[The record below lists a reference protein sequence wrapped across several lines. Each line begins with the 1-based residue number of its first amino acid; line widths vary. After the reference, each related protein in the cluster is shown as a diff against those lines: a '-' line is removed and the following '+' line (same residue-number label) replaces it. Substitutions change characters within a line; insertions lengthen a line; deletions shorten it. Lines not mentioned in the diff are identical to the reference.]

1 MPTKVA
7 SDTTEVTSPVC
18 RKLDSAST
26 SVVIRVMIR
35 PAHHQGHVA
44 TDEHFPTDTAGLVEA
59 VGSEVVD
66 LADGDEVEL
75 RIAPVTKRIGDSTV
89 RMLAYNGSIPG
100 PTLRVR
106 EGSELVVNV
115 ANEAD
120 LDATVHWHGLRLD
133 NRYDGTHETQ
143 APIPVGGTFTYRIEF
158 PDPGVYWYHPHIRED
173 YGQEMGLYG
182 NILVVPADPDYWP
195 PAHRELLLTL
205 DDVLIEDGKIAPVRP
220 RGNDVRG
227 YGPFRQR
234 DARRRR
240 DRPFAERACRRGRSL
255 LLDQHCEYPRLQR
268 CRAGRTHE
276 ARRGR
281 QRSLRAARSSSSRRS
296 WLRRSGW

>member
-1 MPTKVA
+1 MPK
-7 SDTTEVTSPVC
+7 
-18 RKLDSAST
+18 
-26 SVVIRVMIR
+26 
-35 PAHHQGHVA
+35 HNHQGHVA
-44 TDEHFPTDTAGLVEA
+44 TDEHFPTETAGLVKA
-59 VGSEVVD
+59 LGSEVVD

-75 RIAPVTKRIGDSTV
+75 RIAPVTKWIGDSTV

-205 DDVLIEDGKIAPVRP
+205 DDVLIEDGKIAPFGREETTYAAMG
-220 RGNDVRG
+220 RFGNVMLVGGETDPLLRTG
-227 YGPFRQR
+227 LLATAWS
-234 DARRRR
+234 ARR
-240 DRPFAERACRRGRSL
+240 
-255 LLDQHCEYPRLQR
+255 
-268 CRAGRTHE
+268 
-276 ARRGR
+276 
-281 QRSLRAARSSSSRRS
+281 
-296 WLRRSGW
+296 